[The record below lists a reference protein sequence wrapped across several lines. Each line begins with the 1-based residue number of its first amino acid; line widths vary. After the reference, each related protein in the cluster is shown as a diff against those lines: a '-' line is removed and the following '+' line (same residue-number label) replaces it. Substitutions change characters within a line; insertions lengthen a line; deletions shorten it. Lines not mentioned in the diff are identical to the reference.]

1 MLCVGSGIEQ
11 NPLFTQLTYLTERLW
26 RVKASLTIAWSETSF
41 LTTLLK
47 LSSLLYSLS
56 VKCARL
62 QYLSIFL
69 FVYLL
74 LYYLPLSLDY
84 KLCEDSNHMQLVHC
98 FISSINHWQALE
110 KYLLNELMSLTTDCH
125 LSVYPISSRA
135 FAIQNGG
142 AVTKAP
148 ESNQRSNLVV
158 FELAVIV
165 LSFLVSA
172 EDILFLSCIFLTVPL
187 SFRPDEC

>member
-1 MLCVGSGIEQ
+1 MLRVGSGIEQ

-26 RVKASLTIAWSETSF
+26 RAKASLTIAWSETSF

-56 VKCARL
+56 VKHARL
-62 QYLSIFL
+62 QYLCIFL

-84 KLCEDSNHMQLVHC
+84 KLCEGSNHIQLVHC
-98 FISSINHWQALE
+98 FISSTNHWQALE
-110 KYLLNELMSLTTDCH
+110 KYLLNELMSLTTDCR

-135 FAIQNGG
+135 VAMQDGG

-172 EDILFLSCIFLTVPL
+172 EDILFLSFIFLTVPL